1 MEYKIILFM
10 KIFGNIKYYKF
21 PWSFRIKTKKKWQNI
36 NQVCNLDNYKSIF
49 KKDFESLSKQF
60 CETKKIEGDKKEIFY
75 NAMRNFIITP
85 RPQDIRK
92 KLKGFKKL
100 VFLLKKITYILLFQK
115 KYHMI
120 PQLVDLY
127 YVKYFD
133 KKSFSNLYKKK
144 YIEEYYKI
152 INFVSKNNILKTY
165 L

>member
-1 MEYKIILFM
+1 MNNFSISNKKIIYDLGANDG
-10 KIFGNIKYYKF
+10 IDTQYYLKKNYKVLAIE
-21 PWSFRIKTKKKWQNI
+21 PDKNLNLHIKKKR
-36 NQVCNLDNYKSIF
+36 K
-49 KKDFESLSKQF
+49 
-60 CETKKIEGDKKEIFY
+60 TKKIEGDKKENFY

-85 RPQDIRK
+85 RAQDIRK